1 MKIMKHLGVDSY
13 ESGFRKLWKIASHMD
28 LVINKVTEL
37 QIVNFLLYDDMF
49 DEIGKDSQ
57 KSAGVLTS
65 ISNNGYTSGTFQI
78 TQVLLDRSKDLY
90 ASRKNGIGS
99 ANMIRLKE

>member
-1 MKIMKHLGVDSY
+1 MKHLGVDSY
-13 ESGFRKLWKIASHMD
+13 ESGFRKLWKIASHLD
-28 LVINKVTEL
+28 LVINKVSEL

-57 KSAGVLTS
+57 KSAGLLSS

-78 TQVLLDRSKDLY
+78 TQVLLDRSRDLY
-90 ASRKNGIGS
+90 TASRKNGITPT
-99 ANMIRLKE
+99 NMLKVK